1 MIELAAPDTTSDTGP
16 TDASRSGGQACVLI
30 VEDSYLLASMLVDVF
45 AQLGY
50 SPVDCEGSFRGAMA
64 AAEKATYELA
74 VVDLHLNGESAFPIL
89 DTLILRGIPYIL
101 ATHTSRADIPATY
114 SLAPFI
120 CKPYSVEQLQK
131 AILVCAAE

>member
-1 MIELAAPDTTSDTGP
+1 MIELAAPDITSEIGP
-16 TDASRSGGQACVLI
+16 TDASRPSGQACVLI
-30 VEDSYLLASMLVDVF
+30 VEDSYLLASMLVDVL

>member
-1 MIELAAPDTTSDTGP
+1 
-16 TDASRSGGQACVLI
+16 
-30 VEDSYLLASMLVDVF
+30 MLVDVF